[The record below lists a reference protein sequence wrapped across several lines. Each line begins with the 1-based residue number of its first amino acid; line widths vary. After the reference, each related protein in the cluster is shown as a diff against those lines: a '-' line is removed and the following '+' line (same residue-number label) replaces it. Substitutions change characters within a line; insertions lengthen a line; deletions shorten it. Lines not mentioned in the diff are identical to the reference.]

1 MIATWVWVKQKP
13 PGIGPQVL
21 NHQRTTG
28 FSPWFLL
35 PGQPIL
41 GTHFLT
47 HSHLCVLSYSGCYSS
62 WPTTSFEQ
70 PAVPKWTQDSTGE
83 LRELD
88 FRPRKDIET
97 RRQVKTRQPLRLA
110 PATGWSVTGSPCLL
124 KFYAMWWRGVSK
136 ANSTSIPVVAQR
148 RRAGK
153 QAILSEVDFN
163 F

>member
-1 MIATWVWVKQKP
+1 MIATWVWVKIKP

-97 RRQVKTRQPLRLA
+97 RRSGV
-110 PATGWSVTGSPCLL
+110 VGSRGYPHFCDTSKSPHLFGAFVFGKPFLL
-124 KFYAMWWRGVSK
+124 YQSSGHFSQ
-136 ANSTSIPVVAQR
+136 S
-148 RRAGK
+148 
-153 QAILSEVDFN
+153 
-163 F
+163 